1 MLDAMDALA
10 DQDMEDLGWLWNLLM
25 LANAGVV
32 FCNVIV
38 WVMWVFSR
46 YAEWGFGSHP
56 EAIFPRRRMYQTTVF
71 FARRSRDALRKS
83 TEGLTWEA
91 VRKNGVGLGVRKVV
105 FALFNVAWGCLHI
118 LCAVV
123 CMVTMPFVYIMVAAG
138 LLMVAN
144 LFLLFTGMDAL
155 LLQQGRRR
163 AAAAPPPDDAVDAG
177 DKPGPDAGA
186 GGSPAEVPS
195 AFAAVAAV
203 ADHPLTNKGK
213 GDGGMESPAPR
224 GPDTGGTPSVS
235 KATGPEALAAEPTQM
250 PQVAARKGRRKVAV
264 KQVLRTASPAQKGRY
279 TVAVKQ
285 VPQIASPP
293 RKRGASTETG
303 SPTKRGGGRRGSSL
317 PRCDPMIT
325 C

>member
-1 MLDAMDALA
+1 
-10 DQDMEDLGWLWNLLM
+10 MEDLGWLWNLLM

-56 EAIFPRRRMYQTTVF
+56 EAIFPHRRMYQTTVF
-71 FARRSRDALRKS
+71 FARLSRDALRKS

-138 LLMVAN
+138 LVMVAN
-144 LFLLFTGMDAL
+144 LFLLFTGVDAL

-177 DKPGPDAGA
+177 DEPGPDAGA
-186 GGSPAEVPS
+186 DGSPAEVPS
-195 AFAAVAAV
+195 VFAAVAAV
-203 ADHPLTNKGK
+203 ADHPLTDKGK
-213 GDGGMESPAPR
+213 GDGGMDSPAPR
-224 GPDTGGTPSVS
+224 GPATGGTPSVS

-250 PQVAARKGRRKVAV
+250 PQVAAQIPQKVRRIVAA
-264 KQVLRTASPAQKGRY
+264 KRAPAQKGRH
-279 TVAVKQ
+279 TVAVPL
-285 VPQIASPP
+285 VLRAASPAR
-293 RKRGASTETG
+293 RKADSKRQNSADFFEGTPEV
-303 SPTKRGGGRRGSSL
+303 SPTKRGAHRRGSNHS
-317 PRCDPMIT
+317 RGDAMVM
-325 C
+325 